1 MNIKPTISHSRHIAK
16 TLTWRVL
23 ASLDTLLITWLISG
37 DVKVGLSVASLEVV
51 TKMILYYYHER
62 AWYKIDFGVNS
73 RSNFRKHGKKSK
85 KIYSYG
91 SPKGK
96 RK

>member
-16 TLTWRVL
+16 TLTWRII
-23 ASLDTLLITWLISG
+23 ASLDTLLITWFVSG

-62 AWYKIDFGVNS
+62 MWYNINFGVNN
-73 RSNFRKHGKKSK
+73 RSNFNKNGKKFNKTRVHGKP
-85 KIYSYG
+85 G
-91 SPKGK
+91 AK
-96 RK
+96 RN

>member
-16 TLTWRVL
+16 TLTWRVI

-37 DVKVGLSVASLEVV
+37 DVKVGLSVASLEVI

-62 AWYKIDFGVNS
+62 AWYKFSRFGLNQ
-73 RSNFRKHGKKSK
+73 
-85 KIYSYG
+85 
-91 SPKGK
+91 K
-96 RK
+96 RG

>member
-16 TLTWRVL
+16 TLTWRVI
-23 ASLDTLLITWLISG
+23 ASLDTLLITWFISG

-62 AWYKIDFGVNS
+62 LWYKIDFGVNN

-85 KIYSYG
+85 KTYIHG
-91 SPKGK
+91 TPAVK
-96 RK
+96 RN

>member
-51 TKMILYYYHER
+51 TKMILYYFHER
-62 AWYKIDFGVNS
+62 VWLQS
-73 RSNFRKHGKKSK
+73 
-85 KIYSYG
+85 SYG
-91 SPKGK
+91 TKN
-96 RK
+96 

>member
-16 TLTWRVL
+16 TLTWRVV

-85 KIYSYG
+85 KTYSYG